1 MAILPSATSSRWS
14 MTSNSDRTARPVAPL
29 EWYRRFAPKTVLAVL
44 GAVAVCNLGFYLL
57 AVRPAK
63 LGEHELEARNAALAA
78 QVQNS
83 RASTEVVQARAK
95 LIETA
100 EADGSAL
107 IEEIALPRQSAFS
120 ALLTELGAAATQAG
134 IEIRE
139 TSYAVEPLEGNEQYG
154 SLAVNASLR
163 GRYDNLVQFLYQLDR
178 SKVFFVI
185 DSLGA
190 TPRSDGNMNELQ
202 INMRFDTLVRG
213 L

>member
-1 MAILPSATSSRWS
+1 M
-14 MTSNSDRTARPVAPL
+14 
-29 EWYRRFAPKTVLAVL
+29 EWYRRFAPKTVLAAL
-44 GAVAVCNLGFYLL
+44 GAVAVCNLGFYVL

-83 RASTEVVQARAK
+83 RATTEVVQARAK

-107 IEEIALPRQSAFS
+107 AEEIALPRQSAFS

-185 DSLGA
+185 GSLGA

-202 INMRFDTLVRG
+202 INMRFDTLVRD

>member
-1 MAILPSATSSRWS
+1 M
-14 MTSNSDRTARPVAPL
+14 
-29 EWYRRFAPKTVLAVL
+29 EWYRRFAPKTVLAAL
-44 GAVAVCNLGFYLL
+44 GAVAACNLGFYVL

-78 QVQNS
+78 QVRNS
-83 RASTEVVQARAK
+83 RATTEVVQARAK
-95 LIETA
+95 LIATA

-107 IEEIALPRQSAFS
+107 VEEIALPRQSAFS

-185 DSLGA
+185 GSLGA

-202 INMRFDTLVRG
+202 INMRFDTLVRD

>member
-1 MAILPSATSSRWS
+1 M
-14 MTSNSDRTARPVAPL
+14 
-29 EWYRRFAPKTVLAVL
+29 EWYRRFAPKTVLATL
-44 GAVAVCNLGFYLL
+44 GAVAVCNLGFYVL

-63 LGEHELEARNAALAA
+63 LGEYELEARNAALAA

-100 EADGSAL
+100 QADGSAL
-107 IEEIALPRQSAFS
+107 VEEIALPRQSAFS
-120 ALLTELGAAATQAG
+120 ALLTELGEAATQAG

-154 SLAVNASLR
+154 NLAVNASLR
-163 GRYDNLVQFLYQLDR
+163 GRYDNLLQFLYQLDR